1 MCLAVI
7 GKVESIEYPF
17 ATVDFRGTKKRIR
30 IDLIDD
36 LKIGEYVLVHV
47 GFAIQKVDSREVE
60 EYDKVW
66 SDVISNLQL

>member
-7 GKVESIEYPF
+7 GRVESIEYPF
-17 ATVDFRGTKKRIR
+17 ATVDFKGTKKKVR
-30 IDLIDD
+30 IDLIED

-60 EYDKVW
+60 EYNEVW
-66 SDVISNLQL
+66 SEVISNL

>member
-7 GKVESIEYPF
+7 GRVESIEYPF
-17 ATVDFRGTKKRIR
+17 ATVDFKGTKKKIR
-30 IDLIDD
+30 IDLIED

-60 EYDKVW
+60 EYDEVW
-66 SDVISNLQL
+66 SSIISSL